1 MDRSFQKDYDW
12 LIARQ
17 KTAYQILEIDQNK
30 ASQDIIKKAYRQKAL
45 VYHPDKNKS
54 HNAEEMF
61 REVIV
66 SYSILS
72 NLKLKEQYDEYLK
85 HKSNISNSVYSNN
98 IKQNPQN
105 KQKNEKIAKF
115 KADLREKEEEYK
127 KKQTEIL
134 KKQQNAEFNKQNFDN
149 ISNHHDFKTSITKK
163 DNQKLITIPTK
174 TFVKWKN
181 KKSVQFDNEL
191 IKRLME
197 VFGPVEFV
205 SILDNDT
212 NDNYHY
218 ANVTFKTPV
227 GATLAASHD
236 YSTTADYWDSINL
249 RKISSLLRSVE
260 LVDDKINWS
269 KINISTLSPLD
280 YIAYNMLINE

>member
-12 LIARQ
+12 LISRQ
-17 KTAYQILEIDQNK
+17 KTAYQILEINQNN

-45 VYHPDKNKS
+45 AYHPDKNKS
-54 HNAEEMF
+54 HNSEEMF

-66 SYSILS
+66 SYNILS
-72 NLKLKEQYDEYLK
+72 NLELKEQYDEYLI
-85 HKSNISNSVYSNN
+85 HKSNISNLVYSNN
-98 IKQNPQN
+98 IKKNSQN

-134 KKQQNAEFNKQNFDN
+134 KKQQNTDFNKQNSDN
-149 ISNHHDFKTSITKK
+149 ILDYHDFKASITKK
-163 DNQKLITIPTK
+163 DSRKLIIIPTK
-174 TFVKWKN
+174 TLVKWKN
-181 KKSVQFDNEL
+181 KKSIQFDNEL
-191 IKRLME
+191 IKKLME
-197 VFGPVEFV
+197 VFGPVELV
-205 SILDNDT
+205 SILDNDV

-218 ANVTFKTPV
+218 ANVTFKNPV

-236 YSTTADYWDSINL
+236 YSTTADYWDFINL

-280 YIAYNMLINE
+280 YIAYNLLINE